1 MSVNHVQNEFFLN
14 FVQLTIEKG
23 KEKKSFQTEEKL
35 TILVGFYQFW
45 FSKVYEKETQDYTEQ
60 YPHLILSIREPSVF
74 VGRKA
79 VVEISNAYKSG

>member
-1 MSVNHVQNEFFLN
+1 MYNYRKR
-14 FVQLTIEKG
+14 KG
-23 KEKKSFQTEEKL
+23 KKSFQTEEKL

-45 FSKVYEKETQDYTEQ
+45 FSKVYEKETVEDYTEQ

-79 VVEISNAYKSG
+79 VVEISNAYKSR